1 MSKRALKKYL
11 EDLDQEALKEQIL
24 DLYERIPQVKTFYD
38 FVFNPKEEKLIED
51 AKIKISNEYFPTK
64 RKRARKRRSVAQK
77 FIKQYKLLG
86 VDPKLLG
93 DLMLFNI
100 EIAQTYSDSA
110 SKMPDA
116 FFKSMLTSFK
126 EVMQYLNYHQLKEE
140 YGNRIEAVIEQT
152 ESQDWPNSDL
162 FEEVANNFVD

>member
-11 EDLDQEALKEQIL
+11 GELDEEALKEQVI
-24 DLYERIPQVKTFYD
+24 DLYDRIPQVKTFYD
-38 FVFNPKEEKLIED
+38 FVFNPKEDRLIEA

-77 FIKQYKLLG
+77 YIKQYKLLG

-100 EIAQTYSDSA
+100 EIAQTYSDSVPH
-110 SKMPDA
+110 MPEA
-116 FFKSMLTSFK
+116 FYKSMLTSFK
-126 EVMQYLNYHQLKEE
+126 EALQYLSYHQLKEE
-140 YGNRIEAVIEQT
+140 FGERIETIIEQS
-152 ESQDWPNSDL
+152 ESQKWTNTDL
-162 FEEVANNFVD
+162 FEDVANDFVD

>member
-11 EDLDQEALKEQIL
+11 EELDQEALKEQVI
-24 DLYERIPQVKTFYD
+24 DLYDRIPQVKTFYD
-38 FVFNPKEEKLIED
+38 FVFNPKEDRLIEA

-77 FIKQYKLLG
+77 YIKQYKLLG

-100 EIAQTYSDSA
+100 EIAQTYSDSVPQ
-110 SKMPDA
+110 MPEA
-116 FFKSMLTSFK
+116 FYKSMLTSFK
-126 EVMQYLNYHQLKEE
+126 EALQYLSYHQLKEDF
-140 YGNRIEAVIEQT
+140 GSRIEHVVEQS
-152 ESQDWPNSDL
+152 ESQKWTNTDL
-162 FEEVANNFVD
+162 FEDIANDFVD

>member
-11 EDLDQEALKEQIL
+11 DELDQEALKEQVI
-24 DLYERIPQVKTFYD
+24 DLYDRIPQVKTFYD
-38 FVFNPKEEKLIED
+38 FVFNPKEEALIET

-77 FIKQYKLLG
+77 YIKQYKLLG

-100 EIAQTYSDSA
+100 EIAQTYSA
-110 SKMPDA
+110 SVTQMPEA
-116 FFKSMLTSFK
+116 FYKSMLNSFK
-126 EVMQYLNYHQLKEE
+126 DALQYINYHQLKE
-140 YGNRIEAVIEQT
+140 YFGSRIEAVINQSETQNW
-152 ESQDWPNSDL
+152 SNWDL
-162 FEEVANNFVD
+162 FDDVANDFVD

>member
-11 EDLDQEALKEQIL
+11 EELDQEALKEQII

-38 FVFNPKEEKLIED
+38 FVFNPKEDKLIEE

-64 RKRARKRRSVAQK
+64 RRRARKRRSVAQK
-77 FIKQYKLLG
+77 FIKQFKLLG
-86 VDPKLLG
+86 LDPKLLG

-100 EIAQTYSDSA
+100 EIAQTYSASA
-110 SKMPDA
+110 TKMPDA

-126 EVMQYLNYHQLKEE
+126 EALQYLSYHQLKEDFST
-140 YGNRIEAVIEQT
+140 RIEGVIDT
-152 ESQDWPNSDL
+152 SESQEWPNSHL
-162 FEEVANNFVD
+162 FEEVADDFVD

>member
-11 EDLDQEALKEQIL
+11 GELDQEALKEQVI
-24 DLYERIPQVKTFYD
+24 DLYDRIPQVKTFYD
-38 FVFNPKEEKLIED
+38 FVFNPKEDTLIEA

-77 FIKQYKLLG
+77 YIKQYKLLG

-100 EIAQTYSDSA
+100 EIAQTYSDSVPQ
-110 SKMPDA
+110 MPEA
-116 FFKSMLTSFK
+116 FYKSMLTSFK
-126 EVMQYLNYHQLKEE
+126 EVLQYLSYHQLKEDF
-140 YGNRIEAVIEQT
+140 GSRIENIIDQS
-152 ESQDWPNSDL
+152 ESQKWSNTGL
-162 FEEVANNFVD
+162 FEDAANDFVD

>member
-11 EDLDQEALKEQIL
+11 EELDQEALKEQVI
-24 DLYERIPQVKTFYD
+24 DLYDRIPQVKTFYD
-38 FVFNPKEEKLIED
+38 FVFNPKEDTLIEA

-77 FIKQYKLLG
+77 YIKQFKLLG

-100 EIAQTYSDSA
+100 EIAQTYSDSVPQ
-110 SKMPDA
+110 MPEA
-116 FFKSMLTSFK
+116 FYKSMLTSFK
-126 EVMQYLNYHQLKEE
+126 EALQYLSYHQLKEDF
-140 YGNRIEAVIEQT
+140 GSRIENVIDQS
-152 ESQDWPNSDL
+152 ESQKWTNTDL
-162 FEEVANNFVD
+162 FEDVANDFVD